1 MLKNV
6 PISLSGPV
14 MIIKLALKLCHFYI
28 LRNIGGYNN
37 LSGGMGRQFFYTNYR
52 RIMIFINY

>member
-14 MIIKLALKLCHFYI
+14 TNIKLVLKLCHFD
-28 LRNIGGYNN
+28 GYNN
-37 LSGGMGRQFFYTNYR
+37 LMGHGPAIFYISKLSS
-52 RIMIFINY
+52 IMIFIT